1 MNSEPSDQMAS
12 KNDQMILVDD
22 ILIVEDEIPILQLLS
37 QFLAQAGYKV
47 RQAERPQM
55 AIDSALAKPPALILL
70 DVRMTGM
77 DGFEVCKRLKQDE
90 RTREVPVIFISALQD
105 VQDKVQG
112 FEAGG
117 VDFISKPFQE
127 EEVLARVRTHMELR
141 NMQLNL
147 ERMVAKR
154 TAEVIEGEQRFRA
167 TFEQAAVGIA
177 HVSLEGR
184 FLRINRKFC
193 DIVGYS
199 EEEMLSQSFQDITH
213 PDDLDTDLE
222 YVRQVLNGEI
232 ENYSLDKRYYRK
244 DGSTVWVNL
253 TVSSVFDRG
262 GSPNYFVS
270 VVKDISERKQ
280 AEDDLHQ
287 SRDFLEH
294 LIAAV
299 PDATFSV
306 KIPER
311 TINWANDSFD
321 VMGYEPEEYVGQ
333 TTEKYYSNPEDYDAV
348 GKLQREAI
356 RKGDDMISTEVMVL
370 RKDGRVIPA
379 ELTAT
384 FYREGGKLSQITA
397 FVRDIS
403 ERKLAEEKLVKSEAK
418 YRSLVDNSMVGV
430 FESTTDGRFTFAN
443 DAMARVFGFDSPEQ
457 MIARGS
463 LERWKDIKD
472 RERMLAELQKHGR
485 VSNFEA
491 EVVTRTGR
499 HIHVLFSAK
508 QLGDRISGMLMDI
521 TERKQAEIELKEA
534 YTEIEQLQIQLQA
547 ESAYLQEEIKLE
559 HNFENIIGQSEEL
572 KYVLHRV
579 EMVAP
584 SDSTVILL
592 GETGT
597 GKELIARAI
606 HQLSSRNKRPLM
618 KVNCAA
624 LPGELIESELFGR
637 EKGAFTGAT
646 TTQIGRFELADKST
660 LFLDEIGELPLELQA
675 KLLRVLESGEFERL
689 GNPRML
695 HSNARIITATNRD
708 LEAEMRNKRFREDL
722 WYRLKIFP
730 ITIPPLR
737 DRVEDVPLLVDHFV
751 QLFSRKMGKKP
762 TSLKITKSSMQAL
775 QSYPWP
781 GNVRELMHVVES
793 ALIASE
799 KNKLHFDLPKT
810 ADAATRKLKTFE
822 EMEREYVLEV
832 LKAKNWKIEG
842 RDSASSILGLP
853 PSTLRARIR
862 KLGLKRP

>member
-1 MNSEPSDQMAS
+1 MH
-12 KNDQMILVDD
+12 KNQDAKPPPGD
-22 ILIVEDEIPILQLLS
+22 ILIVDDETANLKMLKELLNLEGYQVRPTGHPQL
-37 QFLAQAGYKV
+37 
-47 RQAERPQM
+47 
-55 AIDSALAKPPALILL
+55 AIDSALAQPPALILL
-70 DVRMTGM
+70 DVKMPEM
-77 DGFEVCKRLKQDE
+77 DGYEVCKRLKQDD
-90 RTREVPVIFISALQD
+90 RTRYIPIIFISALQD
-105 VQDKVQG
+105 VQDKVKG

-117 VDFISKPFQE
+117 VDFISKPFQA

-147 ERMVAKR
+147 EGMVAKR
-154 TAEVIEGEQRFRA
+154 TAEALEGEERFGA
-167 TFEQAAVGIA
+167 TFEQAAVGVA
-177 HVSLEGR
+177 HVSPDGK
-184 FLRINRKFC
+184 FLRLNQKFC

-199 EEEMLSQSFQDITH
+199 EEEMLALTFQDITH
-213 PDDLDTDLE
+213 SDDLDVDLE
-222 YVRQVLNGEI
+222 YVRQVLAREI
-232 ENYSLDKRYYRK
+232 ENYSMDKRYFRK
-244 DGSTVWVNL
+244 DGSIVWVSL
-253 TVSSVFDRG
+253 TVSLVFDKEG
-262 GSPNYFVS
+262 NPKYFVS
-270 VVKDISERKQ
+270 VIQDISERKK
-280 AEDDLHQ
+280 AEEALRQ

-294 LIAAV
+294 LISAV

-306 KIPER
+306 KLPER

-321 VMGYEPEEYVGQ
+321 VLGYEPEEYIGQ
-333 TTEKYYSNPEDYDAV
+333 TTEKYYANSEYYAAV
-348 GKLQREAI
+348 GRLQQEAI
-356 RKGDDMISTEVMVL
+356 RKGDDMITTEVRVL

-384 FYREGGKLSQITA
+384 YYREGGKLSQITA

-443 DAMARVFGFDSPEQ
+443 EAMVQMFDFDSPEQ
-457 MIARGS
+457 MIAHGS
-463 LERWKDIKD
+463 IELWNDIED

-485 VSNFEA
+485 VSSFEA
-491 EVVTRTGR
+491 EAVTRTGR

-508 QLGDRISGMLMDI
+508 QIDDRISGMLMDI
-521 TERKQAEIELKEA
+521 SDRKQAEIELKEA

-547 ESAYLQEEIKLE
+547 ESEYLQEEIKLE
-559 HNFENIIGQSEEL
+559 HNFENIIGQSEAL

-584 SDSTVILL
+584 KDSTVILL

-646 TTQIGRFELADKST
+646 ATQIGRFELADKST

-689 GNPRML
+689 GSPRML
-695 HSNARIITATNRD
+695 HSDARIITATNRD
-708 LEAEMRNKRFREDL
+708 LEAEVRKKRFREDL

-730 ITIPPLR
+730 ITLPPLR
-737 DRVEDVPLLVDHFV
+737 DRTEDIPLLVDHFV
-751 QLFSRKMGKKP
+751 QLFSRKMGKKAA
-762 TSLKITKSSMQAL
+762 SLKITKSSMQAL

-793 ALIASE
+793 ALIAL
-799 KNKLHFDLPKT
+799 KGDKLHFDLPRT
-810 ADAATRKLKTFE
+810 ADVATGKLKSFE
-822 EMEREYVLEV
+822 EMEREYILEV

-842 RDSASSILGLP
+842 EDSASSILGLP
-853 PSTLRARIR
+853 PSTLRSRIK

>member
-1 MNSEPSDQMAS
+1 MH
-12 KNDQMILVDD
+12 KNQDAKPPPGD
-22 ILIVEDEIPILQLLS
+22 ILIVDDETANLKMLKELLNLEGYQVRSADHPQL
-37 QFLAQAGYKV
+37 
-47 RQAERPQM
+47 
-55 AIDSALAKPPALILL
+55 AIDSALAQPTALILL
-70 DVRMTGM
+70 DVRMPEM
-77 DGFEVCKRLKQDE
+77 DGFEVCKRLKQNE
-90 RTREVPVIFISALQD
+90 RTRDIPIIFISALQD
-105 VQDKVQG
+105 MQDKIRG

-117 VDFISKPFQE
+117 VDFITKPFQE

-141 NMQLNL
+141 NIQLNL
-147 ERMVAKR
+147 ERMVAER
-154 TAEVIEGEQRFRA
+154 TAEALEREERFGA
-167 TFEQAAVGIA
+167 TFEQAAVGVA
-177 HVSLEGR
+177 HVSPDGK
-184 FLRINRKFC
+184 FLRLNQKFC

-199 EEEMLSQSFQDITH
+199 QEEMLALTFQDITH
-213 PDDLDTDLE
+213 SDDLDVDLE
-222 YVRQVLNGEI
+222 YVRQVLAREI
-232 ENYSLDKRYYRK
+232 ENYSMDKRYLRK
-244 DGSTVWVNL
+244 DGSIVWVSL
-253 TVSSVFDRG
+253 TVSLVFDKEG
-262 GSPNYFVS
+262 NPKYFVS
-270 VVKDISERKQ
+270 VIQDISERKK
-280 AEDDLHQ
+280 AEEALRQ

-294 LIAAV
+294 LISAV

-306 KIPER
+306 KLPER

-321 VMGYEPEEYVGQ
+321 VLGYEPEEYIGQ
-333 TTEKYYSNPEDYDAV
+333 TTEKYYANSEYYDAV
-348 GKLQREAI
+348 GRLQQDAI
-356 RKGDDMISTEVMVL
+356 RKGDDMITTEVRVL

-384 FYREGGKLSQITA
+384 YYREGGKLSQITA

-443 DAMARVFGFDSPEQ
+443 EAMVQMFDFDSPEQ
-457 MIARGS
+457 MIAHGS
-463 LERWKDIKD
+463 LERWKDVKD

-485 VSNFEA
+485 VSSFEA
-491 EVVTRTGR
+491 EAVTRTGR

-508 QLGDRISGMLMDI
+508 QIDDRISGMLMDI
-521 TERKQAEIELKEA
+521 SDRKQAEIELKQA

-547 ESAYLQEEIKLE
+547 ESEYLQEEIKLE
-559 HNFENIIGQSEEL
+559 HNFENIVGQSEAL

-584 SDSTVILL
+584 KDSTVILL

-597 GKELIARAI
+597 GKEIIARAI
-606 HQLSSRNKRPLM
+606 HRLSSRNKRPLM
-618 KVNCAA
+618 KVNCAT

-689 GNPRML
+689 GSPRML
-695 HSNARIITATNRD
+695 HSDARIITATNRD
-708 LEAEMRNKRFREDL
+708 LEAEVRKKRFREDL

-730 ITIPPLR
+730 ITLPPLR
-737 DRVEDVPLLVDHFV
+737 DRTEDIPLLVDNFV
-751 QLFSRKMGKKP
+751 QLFSKKMGKKAA
-762 TSLKITKSSMQAL
+762 SLKITKSSMQAL

-793 ALIASE
+793 ALIAL
-799 KNKLHFDLPKT
+799 KGDKLHFDLPRT
-810 ADAATRKLKTFE
+810 ADVATGKLKSFE
-822 EMEREYVLEV
+822 EMEREYILEV

-853 PSTLRARIR
+853 PSTLRSRIK
-862 KLGLKRP
+862 KLGLKRS

>member
-1 MNSEPSDQMAS
+1 MH
-12 KNDQMILVDD
+12 VD
-22 ILIVEDEIPILQLLS
+22 
-37 QFLAQAGYKV
+37 
-47 RQAERPQM
+47 
-55 AIDSALAKPPALILL
+55 
-70 DVRMTGM
+70 
-77 DGFEVCKRLKQDE
+77 
-90 RTREVPVIFISALQD
+90 
-105 VQDKVQG
+105 
-112 FEAGG
+112 
-117 VDFISKPFQE
+117 
-127 EEVLARVRTHMELR
+127 LR
-141 NMQLNL
+141 NMQLKL
-147 ERMVAKR
+147 EEMVAER

-167 TFEQAAVGIA
+167 TFEQAAVGVA
-177 HVSLEGR
+177 HVLPDGK
-184 FLRINRKFC
+184 FLRLNQKFC

-199 EEEMLSQSFQDITH
+199 QEEMLALTFQDITH
-213 PDDLDTDLE
+213 SDDLDVDLE
-222 YVRQVLNGEI
+222 YVRQVLAREI
-232 ENYSLDKRYYRK
+232 ENYSMDKRYLRK
-244 DGSTVWVNL
+244 DGSIVWVSL
-253 TVSSVFDRG
+253 TVSLVFDKEG
-262 GSPNYFVS
+262 NPKYFVS
-270 VVKDISERKQ
+270 VIQDISERKK
-280 AEDDLHQ
+280 AEDALRQ

-294 LIAAV
+294 LISAV

-306 KIPER
+306 KLPER

-321 VMGYEPEEYVGQ
+321 VLGYKPEEYIGQ
-333 TTEKYYSNPEDYDAV
+333 TTEKYYANSEYYDAV
-348 GKLQREAI
+348 GRLQEDAI
-356 RKGDDMISTEVMVL
+356 RKGDDMITTEVRVL

-397 FVRDIS
+397 FIRDIS

-443 DAMARVFGFDSPEQ
+443 EAMVQMFDFDSLEQ
-457 MIARGS
+457 MIAHGS
-463 LERWKDIKD
+463 LERWKDVKD

-485 VSNFEA
+485 VSSFEA
-491 EVVTRTGR
+491 EAVTRTGR

-508 QLGDRISGMLMDI
+508 QIDHRISGMLMDI
-521 TERKQAEIELKEA
+521 SDRKQAEIELKEA

-559 HNFENIIGQSEEL
+559 HNFENIIGQSEAL

-584 SDSTVILL
+584 KDSTVILL

-606 HQLSSRNKRPLM
+606 HRLSSRNKRPLM
-618 KVNCAA
+618 KVNCAT

-689 GNPRML
+689 GSPRML
-695 HSNARIITATNRD
+695 HSDARIITATNRD
-708 LEAEMRNKRFREDL
+708 LEAEVRKKRFREDL

-730 ITIPPLR
+730 ITLPPLR
-737 DRVEDVPLLVDHFV
+737 DRTEDIPLLVDNFV
-751 QLFSRKMGKKP
+751 QLFSKKMGKKAA
-762 TSLKITKSSMQAL
+762 SLKITKSSMQAL

-793 ALIASE
+793 ALIAL
-799 KNKLHFDLPKT
+799 KGDKLHFDLPRT
-810 ADAATRKLKTFE
+810 ADVATGKLKSFE
-822 EMEREYVLEV
+822 EMEREYILEV

-842 RDSASSILGLP
+842 RDSASSTLGLP
-853 PSTLRARIR
+853 PSTLRSRIK